1 MEDSDLV
8 LVNMVEENREVF
20 SHREI
25 SGAMEARRLLE
36 MFDYPSQKT
45 FEHMVRNINNF
56 PVTIEDVRNANT
68 IYGCNVLTLKGE
80 TVLQQPKRVQ
90 AEYIE
95 V

>member
-25 SGAMEARRLLE
+25 SGAREARRLLE

-45 FEHMVRNINNF
+45 FEHMVRTRKHF
-56 PVTIEDVRNANT
+56 LSLSRTFAT
-68 IYGCNVLTLKGE
+68 LTLFNDAIFPPSKGKQSANNQSASNQN
-80 TVLQQPKRVQ
+80 T
-90 AEYIE
+90 
-95 V
+95 

>member
-1 MEDSDLV
+1 MEDRDLV

-45 FEHMVRNINNF
+45 FEHMVRTRKHF
-56 PVTIEDVRNANT
+56 LSLSRTFAT
-68 IYGCNVLTLKGE
+68 LTLFNDAIFPPSKGKQFANNQSASNPN
-80 TVLQQPKRVQ
+80 T
-90 AEYIE
+90 
-95 V
+95 